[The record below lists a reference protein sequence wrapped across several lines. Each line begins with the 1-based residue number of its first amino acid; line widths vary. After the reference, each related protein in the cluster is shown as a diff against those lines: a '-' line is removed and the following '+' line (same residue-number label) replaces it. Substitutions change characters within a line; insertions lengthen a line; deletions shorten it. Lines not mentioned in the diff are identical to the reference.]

1 MKPGVPWSV
10 KGIEPE
16 AREVAK
22 DAARRS
28 GMTLGEWLNT
38 AINEQAVSGE
48 ADNMTTR
55 SARQPASSS
64 ADSFERAATRL
75 EDIAAQLAKI
85 ATRGQD
91 TAPAALGGYEPEA
104 RQKDTE
110 QVTRILGRIETNE
123 RQSIEA
129 FTAVNERLATMGRQ
143 FAQAAKVATN
153 FKPEDHPSF
162 QALEKAVRNI
172 VDHLESSEK
181 RTRDNFKTLQE
192 RMADMSSR
200 AATAPNEQVLRQL
213 PAFAQLE
220 QRMGEIAKRVE
231 ETDARQAQTP
241 SLPDV
246 VRQELHSLAN
256 RIDTVRDTAE
266 SLAARAQTQAVQASQ
281 QELHTIEERI
291 LGLLREAQATF
302 AKGSVSDA
310 ELQGIRGDV
319 DALNK
324 RIDQSR
330 QGTASDKDVHAL
342 RVAVDQLAARVSQGP
357 EIRRM
362 ADMDRRLVEL
372 AQRLNDSQSQPQP
385 GYDDLERRVGELDA
399 KLNDAMATR
408 GGEAA
413 NAAIVEQLSLV
424 SERMDRAEKQMSHF
438 ETIESA
444 IRQLYDGLEQT
455 RSMTAQVAEDTANRV
470 ASQMIAQMPQSS
482 GSSAE
487 IAALEQGLQAVRE
500 ASLNSDQRNQE
511 TLEALH
517 ETLEH
522 IVTKLS
528 ELESVAVGQRIAS
541 AAGVVSEAPMHQAS
555 IAASHAEMPVQQSP
569 AYSPAPQAE
578 RPVINP
584 YESSMSSYDEFQTQQ
599 DQPQDEDR
607 DEETREPRLEIPA
620 QASEDTPAQTA
631 AVAAA
636 PAADA
641 DDFINAARRAAQAA
655 QQQKGGLT
663 GRGEKGTGSL
673 LGRLAGK
680 NRKASS
686 AAIDAARVTAGEA
699 RVPPEIRPATQT
711 ARSPR
716 YKLLLIGLALL
727 SVVGAYSYSQV
738 FKVLGTRVDT
748 PPPAIETPAPAPE
761 TPKVQGQPQSSL
773 EKPVKPAELDANAV
787 LDDTSFGQ
795 TGVSE
800 PDVKQEMA
808 AAAPAAE
815 VAAEVAAPE
824 KSEELL
830 TASLP
835 KESVSEIVAGQNKS
849 SALEQP
855 PAGIGPAKL
864 VTAATSGD
872 PAAQFVVASRFMDG
886 ERVPRDFGKAAYWY
900 GKAAEAGLAPA
911 QYRMA
916 TLYERGKGVEQSMKM
931 ALDWYERAAT
941 GGNVRAMHNA
951 AVIAAGND
959 AGKPDYAKAF
969 KYFSLAA
976 EHGLKD
982 SQFNL
987 AILFERGL
995 GVQAKPSEA
1004 LFWYLAAAAQ
1014 NDQDAQRRAE
1024 KLAKGM
1030 KPSVVGEV
1038 KTQLKNWKP
1047 MEASKPANAV
1057 SVDDSS
1063 WQDTSG

>member
-16 AREVAK
+16 VREVAK

-38 AINEQAVSGE
+38 AISEQAVGGE
-48 ADNMTTR
+48 ADSTMTTR
-55 SARQPASSS
+55 SARQPAASS

-75 EDIAAQLAKI
+75 EDIAVQLAKI
-85 ATRGQD
+85 ATRSQD
-91 TAPAALGGYEPEA
+91 TSTTGSSAYEPDA

-110 QVTRILGRIETNE
+110 QVTRILGRIEANE

-172 VDHLESSEK
+172 VEHLEGSEK

-220 QRMGEIAKRVE
+220 QRMGELAKRVE
-231 ETDARQAQTP
+231 ETDAKQAESTA
-241 SLPDV
+241 LPDV
-246 VRQELHSLAN
+246 VRQELHSLAS

-266 SLAARAQTQAVQASQ
+266 SLAAKAQTQAVQASQ

-302 AKGSVSDA
+302 AKGSVSDT

-357 EIRRM
+357 EVRRM
-362 ADMDRRLVEL
+362 ADMDRRLIEL
-372 AQRLNDSQSQPQP
+372 AQRLNDSQSEPQP
-385 GYDDLERRVGELDA
+385 GFGDLERRVGELDT
-399 KLNDAMATR
+399 KLNDAIATR

-413 NAAIVEQLSLV
+413 NAAIVEQLTLV

-438 ETIESA
+438 ETIEGA

-482 GSSAE
+482 GGSSAE

-500 ASLNSDQRNQE
+500 ASQQSDQRNQE

-541 AAGVVSEAPMHQAS
+541 AAGVVAESPMPAQHAS
-555 IAASHAEMPVQQSP
+555 SFATQHAEMSVPHSA
-569 AYSPAPQAE
+569 AYSPTPQAE
-578 RPVINP
+578 RPVIDA
-584 YESSMSSYDEFQTQQ
+584 YESSMSSYDDFQTQQ
-599 DQPQDEDR
+599 DQPAAQDHED
-607 DEETREPRLEIPA
+607 EPQEPKLDIPA
-620 QASEDTPAQTA
+620 QAS
-631 AVAAA
+631 
-636 PAADA
+636 ADA
-641 DDFINAARRAAQAA
+641 TGQAAGATPTADPDDFINAARRAAQAA
-655 QQQKGGLT
+655 QQQKGSLI
-663 GRGEKGTGSL
+663 GRGDKGSGSL
-673 LGRLAGK
+673 LGRLTGK
-680 NRKASS
+680 NRKTST
-686 AAIDAARVTAGEA
+686 AALDAARVTAGEA
-699 RVPPEIRPATQT
+699 RVPPEIRPATPAT
-711 ARSPR
+711 RSPR

-727 SVVGAYSYSQV
+727 SAVAAFSYSQV
-738 FKVLGTRVDT
+738 FNVLGTRVDRLVPATET
-748 PPPAIETPAPAPE
+748 PAPAIETPK
-761 TPKVQGQPQSSL
+761 TDVQPQSSL
-773 EKPVKPAELDANAV
+773 EQPAKPAELESSAI
-787 LDDTSFGQ
+787 LDDSLLGE
-795 TGVSE
+795 TGSSQ
-800 PDVKQEMA
+800 PDVRKDTA
-808 AAAPAAE
+808 AVQDAAG
-815 VAAEVAAPE
+815 PE
-824 KSEELL
+824 KGEIL

-835 KESVSEIVAGQNKS
+835 KESVTAIVAGQNS
-849 SALEQP
+849 SAVLEQP
-855 PAGIGPAKL
+855 PAGIGPEKL
-864 VTAATSGD
+864 VTAATGGN
-872 PAAQFVVASRFMDG
+872 PTAQFVIASRFMDG
-886 ERVPRDFGKAAYWY
+886 ERVPRDFNKAAYWY

-916 TLYERGKGVEQSMKM
+916 TLFERGKGVEQNMKS

-951 AVIAAGND
+951 AVIAAGTD

-969 KYFSLAA
+969 KYFLSAA

-1030 KPSVVGEV
+1030 KPSVVVDV
-1038 KTQLKNWKP
+1038 KAQLKSWKP
-1047 MEASKPANAV
+1047 MEALKPANAV
-1057 SVDDSS
+1057 SVDDAG
-1063 WQDTSG
+1063 WQDASG